1 MQDGTER
8 NLKHKIG
15 FFVTK
20 GVWGG
25 AQKYVYN
32 LVTSLPKG
40 DFDVFVVVG
49 AGKILKEKLE
59 AKGVRVYEIENL
71 KRDISIASEIKS
83 FTSVFKIIKK
93 EKPDTLHLNS
103 PKAAGLGS
111 VAGRLLG
118 VPNIIQT
125 VHGFTWN
132 EDRGEGKKKLIT
144 FVTKLTMSLC
154 HKTIVLAKKELKEAV
169 KSGAEE
175 AKLVLIPNG
184 IEPIQFKDMVEAR
197 RGLLARIGKVE
208 SGNEIW
214 FGTIAELHKNKG
226 LEYAVTALSEV
237 KTPFLFF
244 IIGNGEEK
252 TRLEKLVKDKNL
264 ENQVFFVG
272 FIEGAVSDLTAFDIF
287 LLPSIKEGL
296 PFALL
301 EAGLAGLPVI
311 TTSIG
316 GIPDVIENNVT
327 GSLVK
332 PKDAKAL
339 QRAIEFMIKIPEE
352 RKTMGLKL
360 KEKVETEFSLEN
372 MLQKTFALYK

>member
-1 MQDGTER
+1 MSEKT
-8 NLKHKIG
+8 KICYI
-15 FFVTK
+15 VTK
-20 GVWGG
+20 GNWGG

-32 LVTSLPKG
+32 LVTSLPKE
-40 DFDVFVVVG
+40 DFEVFVVVG
-49 AGKILKEKLE
+49 EGKILKEKLE
-59 AKGVRVYEIENL
+59 AKGVRVFELPNL
-71 KRDISIASEIKS
+71 KRDISIIAEIKNFLS
-83 FTSVFKIIKK
+83 IYKIIKK
-93 EKPDTLHLNS
+93 EKPKTIHLNS

-111 VAGRLLG
+111 FAGRLLR
-118 VPNIIQT
+118 VPNILQT
-125 VHGFTWN
+125 VHGFSWN
-132 EDRGEGKKKLIT
+132 EDRGEKNKKLIT
-144 FVTKLTMSLC
+144 FVTKITMSLC
-154 HKTIVLAKKELKEAV
+154 HKTIVLAKKELKEALQN
-169 KSGAEE
+169 GAGEK
-175 AKLVLIPNG
+175 KLVLIPNG
-184 IEPIQFKDMVEAR
+184 VEPIQFKEKSEAK
-197 RGLLARIGKVE
+197 RGLLSRIGKVE
-208 SGNEIW
+208 VGHEIW

-226 LEYAVTALSEV
+226 LEYAISALAEV

-252 TRLEKLVKDKNL
+252 ARLEKIVKDKDL

-272 FIEGAVSDLTAFDIF
+272 FMDGAPADLTAFDIF

-332 PKDAKAL
+332 PKDSKAL

-352 RKTMGLKL
+352 RKVMGLKL